1 MSIALSI
8 LLGATALWWALRFLP
23 AGADGH
29 GPLPYLIAFVRF
41 LWIPSIILSAIAL
54 IFHHWIIAALAAIL
68 AILTG
73 SFAAPWY
80 RKTRHAPARQ
90 DQTRQQR
97 SPDREIQHTD
107 NHYSVM
113 TLNCRYGLADPQSII
128 DAVRSNEVSILALQ
142 ELTQNLVS
150 ALDQAGITKLLPYRQ
165 LGKAQEN
172 DNGGFNGIFSAI
184 RPDVHTER
192 TIDVAAADV
201 PYCEIN
207 GVAVYSAHPKSPMRG
222 CREWSHGIISLATLG
237 RCTADN
243 NRLPEAAST
252 TEAIIMGDLNS
263 NLDHPS
269 FRKLLDAG
277 FADAGLDTS
286 HAAAASFPQWL
297 VWPRLELDHILVTSG
312 IAASNV
318 RTLAIPGSDHL
329 ALLAQLRHR

>member
-1 MSIALSI
+1 MAITLSI
-8 LLGATALWWALRFLP
+8 LLGLVALWWALRFLP

-29 GPLPYLIAFVRF
+29 GPIPYLIAFVRF
-41 LWIPSIILSAIAL
+41 LWMPSMV
-54 IFHHWIIAALAAIL
+54 IAAAALVSRHWVIVVF
-68 AILTG
+68 ATILTLLTG
-73 SFAAPWY
+73 VFASPWY
-80 RKTRHAPARQ
+80 RRHHTSGEPSRQ
-90 DQTRQQR
+90 TADRQKAQNTNN
-97 SPDREIQHTD
+97 SYTA
-107 NHYSVM
+107 M
-113 TLNCRYGLADPQSII
+113 TLNCRYGLADPQAIV
-128 DAVRSNEVSILALQ
+128 DAVRGNSVSILALQ

-237 RCTADN
+237 GHAPGNSVPAVETF
-243 NRLPEAAST
+243 PS
-252 TEAIIMGDLNS
+252 EAIIMGDLNS